1 MLGVEIEKSFTAT
14 VFQAEVLCPCI
25 QTLVFT
31 LLSVVLICGVK
42 SHADSQFPFGRAVEA
57 FEKPQCL

>member
-1 MLGVEIEKSFTAT
+1 MEIENSFTIT
-14 VFQAEVLCPCI
+14 VFQAEMLCPCI

-31 LLSVVLICGVK
+31 LLSMVLICGVK
-42 SHADSQFPFGRAVEA
+42 SHADSQLPFVSAVKA